1 MKLKE
6 DLYNIYV
13 KTKGMKR
20 FRPMDLKYNRPVVNL
35 IHASMLNHKDAYEVL
50 MDLIKHNP
58 TMEFKTMKVKGWKN
72 YY

>member
-1 MKLKE
+1 MKLRE

-20 FRPMDLKYNRPVVNL
+20 FRPMDLKHNKPVVNL

-50 MDLIKHNP
+50 LDLIKHNP
-58 TMEFKTMKVKGWKN
+58 TMEFKKVKVT
-72 YY
+72 

>member
-1 MKLKE
+1 MKLRE

-20 FRPMDLKYNRPVVNL
+20 FRPMDLKYNRPVINL

-58 TMEFKTMKVKGWKN
+58 TMEFKTMKVKG
-72 YY
+72 

>member
-58 TMEFKTMKVKGWKN
+58 TMEFKTMKVKG
-72 YY
+72 

>member
-13 KTKGMKR
+13 KTEGMKR

-58 TMEFKTMKVKGWKN
+58 TMEFKTMKVKG
-72 YY
+72 